1 MATKKEL
8 LQRVWHRYDDDREH
22 KPSSARE
29 AVEWAVEEGLL
40 ELPEIDPYDVLA
52 GQMAQALREEF
63 DTDEKG
69 RRYRINHAIRVTKS
83 GVQRTF
89 WAVMGFAR
97 HDHMEIA
104 FTQRREHIVGECV
117 QLNIDVA
124 VYNDL
129 IQGKETAI
137 QLVLDFTDDVAERE
151 EIQRQRENR
160 AA

>member
-1 MATKKEL
+1 MATKKARER
-8 LQRVWHRYDDDREH
+8 LQEVWHHYDNGREH
-22 KPSSARE
+22 KPSSTRE
-29 AVEWAVEEGLL
+29 ATQWAVEEGLL

-69 RRYRINHAIRVTKS
+69 RRYRINHAVRVTTA

-89 WAVMGFAR
+89 WAVMGFAP
-97 HDHMEIA
+97 HDHMEKA
-104 FTQRREHIVGECV
+104 FTQRREHIIGECV
-117 QLNIDVA
+117 QLKTDIA

-129 IQGKETAI
+129 TKGKQVEI

-151 EIQRQRENR
+151 EIQRKDR